1 MYIKNLYNV
10 CTHNKIIIN
19 EKNVLKRL
27 KILLSIK
34 WIIDGKGNI
43 ILLNTGK
50 IYKDVTI
57 HIIGNN
63 NKIKIEEGGGFQK
76 RTSAR

>member
-34 WIIDGKGNI
+34 WIIDGKNNSI
-43 ILLNTGK
+43 FLNTG
-50 IYKDVTI
+50 
-57 HIIGNN
+57 
-63 NKIKIEEGGGFQK
+63 GGIQLCDDSHNRK
-76 RTSAR
+76 